1 MKSNNHIS
9 VENDKS
15 WIKTFAFIWSGQL
28 FSTLSSQVVTFS
40 VIFWLSIKTGS
51 AGVLALGTLS
61 SMLPNLILGFFTG
74 VLVDRWDRKRTMI
87 VADLYVAAVT
97 LVIIVL
103 IWAGDV
109 HIGYLYAMLALR
121 SVGSAFHVPAM
132 EASVPLLAPKDKLMR
147 VAGVDN
153 MIFSVSTIASPAL
166 AALFISLFDIS
177 RVLWFDIIGALIA
190 CTSLLFVHIPNPWDA
205 PGEADA
211 SGELAPD
218 RTGVLAPDRTGV
230 LAPDR
235 IDKLAPDLGAA
246 QNLSAQPAE
255 KFAQTDKKSAQTD
268 KKSARLSYR
277 EELQLFFKQL
287 KEGVHEVVIRPGLLW
302 MFIFTIFASIAM
314 VPISTLFPLMTLNHF
329 AGNTYMM
336 SVVEISWGVGMLVGG
351 GLMSLSW
358 FKFNNIKL
366 INLMYIIIG
375 FTYAA
380 SGFLPAPRFDM
391 FVVLTALGG
400 IAGAIFFGAFTVLL
414 QTTLHSA
421 VLGRVFSIH
430 NSFIMIPAMISLM
443 ATGFIAD
450 AVGLENTFR
459 ISGLILILIG
469 TLSPLLPAIR
479 TFTHQQQ

>member
-1 MKSNNHIS
+1 MGKSS
-9 VENDKS
+9 SASPKTES
-15 WIKTFAFIWSGQL
+15 AWIKPFVFIWAGQL

-40 VIFWLSIKTGS
+40 VIFWLSIETGS
-51 AGVLALGTLS
+51 ASVLALGTLS
-61 SMLPNLILGFFTG
+61 SMLPSLILGFFSG
-74 VLVDRWDRKRTMI
+74 VLVDRWNRKRTMI

-97 LVIIVL
+97 LVIILL

-121 SVGSAFHVPAM
+121 SVGSAFHTPAM
-132 EASVPLLAPKDKLMR
+132 EASVPLLAPADKLMR

-166 AALFISLFDIS
+166 AALFISMFEIS

-190 CTSLLFVHIPNPWDA
+190 CGSLLLVHIPNPWDA
-205 PGEADA
+205 PVRVQAD
-211 SGELAPD
+211 ELAPLQAD
-218 RTGVLAPDRTGV
+218 EQSAPIAKRTL
-230 LAPDR
+230 
-235 IDKLAPDLGAA
+235 
-246 QNLSAQPAE
+246 
-255 KFAQTDKKSAQTD
+255 
-268 KKSARLSYR
+268 R
-277 EELQLFFKQL
+277 EELHLFFAQL
-287 KEGVHEVVIRPGLLW
+287 REGVHEVVIRPGLLW
-302 MFIFTIFASIAM
+302 MFIFTIFASVAM

-358 FKFNNIKL
+358 FKFNNIRL
-366 INLMYIIIG
+366 INVMYIVIG

-380 SGFLPAPRFDM
+380 SGFLPAPRFDI
-391 FVVLTALGG
+391 FIVLTALGG

-414 QTTLHSA
+414 QTTLHSS

-430 NSFIMIPAMISLM
+430 NSFIMMPAMLSLM

-450 AVGLENTFR
+450 AIGLENTFR
-459 ISGLILILIG
+459 ISGIILILIG
-469 TLSPLLPAIR
+469 ILSPIIPSINKFAKQLN
-479 TFTHQQQ
+479 TH

>member
-1 MKSNNHIS
+1 MGKSS
-9 VENDKS
+9 SASPKTESASKKTES
-15 WIKTFAFIWSGQL
+15 AWIKPFVFIWAGQL

-40 VIFWLSIKTGS
+40 VIFWLSIETGS
-51 AGVLALGTLS
+51 ASVLALGTLS
-61 SMLPNLILGFFTG
+61 SMLPSLILGFFSG
-74 VLVDRWDRKRTMI
+74 VLVDRWNRKRTMI

-97 LVIIVL
+97 LVIILL

-121 SVGSAFHVPAM
+121 SVGSAFHTPAM
-132 EASVPLLAPKDKLMR
+132 EASVPLLAPADKLMR

-166 AALFISLFDIS
+166 AALFISMFEIS

-190 CTSLLFVHIPNPWDA
+190 CGSLLLVHIPNPWDSPVKASELTPLQADEQSA
-205 PGEADA
+205 PIAK
-211 SGELAPD
+211 
-218 RTGVLAPDRTGV
+218 RTL
-230 LAPDR
+230 
-235 IDKLAPDLGAA
+235 
-246 QNLSAQPAE
+246 
-255 KFAQTDKKSAQTD
+255 
-268 KKSARLSYR
+268 R
-277 EELQLFFKQL
+277 EELHLFFAQL
-287 KEGVHEVVIRPGLLW
+287 LEGVHEVVIRPGLLW
-302 MFIFTIFASIAM
+302 MFIFTIFASVAM

-358 FKFNNIKL
+358 FKFNNIRL
-366 INLMYIIIG
+366 INVMYIVIG

-380 SGFLPAPRFDM
+380 SGFLPAPRFDI
-391 FVVLTALGG
+391 FIVLTALGG

-414 QTTLHSA
+414 QTTLHSS

-430 NSFIMIPAMISLM
+430 NSFIMMPAMLSLM

-450 AVGLENTFR
+450 AIGLENTFR
-459 ISGLILILIG
+459 ISGIILILIG
-469 TLSPLLPAIR
+469 ILSPIIPSINKFAKQLN
-479 TFTHQQQ
+479 TH